1 VIKRGTEDIWER
13 LRARSWFRHSFFFF
27 TGEVEQP
34 YGNSLAGFAAGGGGG
49 GVEEGKESALLSI
62 HPVTRLQGAAG
73 LSPPQLCPGHSEV
86 GKKNHFGGCL
96 HYCCCYLFVLNV
108 IYCQKRCRIP
118 DPPPHLTQMLG
129 YRCEP
134 PC

>member
-1 VIKRGTEDIWER
+1 MATAW
-13 LRARSWFRHSFFFF
+13 
-27 TGEVEQP
+27 
-34 YGNSLAGFAAGGGGG
+34 LALLLGGGRG
-49 GVEEGKESALLSI
+49 GVGEGKESALLSI

-73 LSPPQLCPGHSEV
+73 LSPPQPCPGHSEV

-118 DPPPHLTQMLG
+118 DPPLPIFPKCWGTGVSHHAKCIGLCGSGGLQQKPHNT
-129 YRCEP
+129 P
-134 PC
+134 PDEQHPQIL